1 MEAAMPDRSNPQSIQ
16 LRQRIRLRYLGVFSL
31 TQPSGDVPRFPTRHA
46 AVLVAYLGYHSD
58 RIHSRDKLAGM
69 LWPNADF
76 DEQRNRFRVALS
88 QARKLLEPTELDTGS
103 VLEVTRQTIR
113 FKRDAATSDIDGLD
127 HALRNLD
134 HAQIALGKDTEFC
147 EGWYDEWVLETRAY
161 WQNRIESVSGG
172 DVIVTEDLRLI
183 TDERAYIPRPNGPF
197 IGREQLLKAISA
209 RLTPPDMI
217 GCTILFGPEGCGKTR
232 LALEICRRIEP
243 FWDHKIVRV
252 DITPQTRP
260 EGFNQRIRV
269 MLEGPR
275 SSNDRP
281 MDRILYMPPYRLV
294 WLDGLDRAPDPKGI
308 LESCG
313 LPGLHILVTTRNP
326 IPGLS
331 AVHIHV
337 PPMPAV
343 NENWGAP
350 ELVRAD
356 SVSLLLSRIQQVD
369 PGFVIRP
376 SAIAS
381 IAKITSVCAKSPL
394 LLQVAAARISY
405 EGPAPVAE
413 RLSAFGPAD
422 VPVTD
427 ILRALLHGIDLQDV
441 ARLSILPSIVPQR
454 LAIAILGPD
463 ATERLT
469 HLVSIGAMA
478 SATTPQGL
486 LYSLHTP
493 VVALVGDDL
502 KPYVDEAE
510 ERLISAIWDA
520 LIVYHGAG
528 FSSLDYEVVSW
539 FFDQAQMRFDLPR
552 LHRSA
557 LGVAE
562 WMFAYGDI
570 TSALKALNIAEETL
584 QNKAIDVA
592 ARIHLVRVWWLM
604 RTYQPV
610 QAKEVSLLAHSFYP
624 DISPELR
631 LRLAYADLVVHKQ
644 IAARGRS
651 ESAARFVDAALS
663 FGDVLLAQW
672 GMEELALIDAN
683 TPILHEE
690 RYTRL
695 VPTDPQEA
703 TGRIMV
709 RLGVL
714 DTLLGHPRTAARL
727 LAEGR
732 EICREE
738 RDATGVKWA
747 EQWQSYAATMRKEGR
762 QLVGIWED

>member
-1 MEAAMPDRSNPQSIQ
+1 MTERNAAQSLP

-31 TQPSGDVPRFPTRHA
+31 ADSAGIQQRFPTRHA
-46 AVLVAYLGYHSD
+46 AVLVAYLAYHSD
-58 RIHSRDKLAGM
+58 RIHSRDKLAEM

-88 QARKLLEPTELDTGS
+88 QARKLLEPSDLDSGT
-103 VLEVTRQTIR
+103 VLDVTRQTVR

-134 HAQIALGKDTEFC
+134 HAQIALLADTTFC
-147 EGWYDEWVLETRAY
+147 EGWYDEWVVETRAY
-161 WQNRIESVSGG
+161 WQSRIEAVSGA
-172 DVIVTEDLRLI
+172 DVIITEDLRLT
-183 TDERAYIPRPNGPF
+183 TDERAYIPRPQGPF
-197 IGREQLLKAISA
+197 VGREQLLKAISA

-243 FWDHKIVRV
+243 FWDHKIVRI
-252 DITPQTRP
+252 DITSQTIA
-260 EGFNQRIRV
+260 EGFSQRIRV

-308 LESCG
+308 LEACG
-313 LPGLHILVTTRNP
+313 LPGLHILATSREP
-326 IPGLS
+326 IHGLA

-343 NENWGAP
+343 NENWQGP

-356 SVSLLLSRIQQVD
+356 SVNLLLARIQLVD

-376 SAIAS
+376 TAVAAIA
-381 IAKITSVCAKSPL
+381 KVTSVCAKSPL

-405 EGPAPVAE
+405 EGPAAVAT
-413 RLSAFGPAD
+413 RLAALTPENAT
-422 VPVTD
+422 VTAT
-427 ILRALLHGIDLQDV
+427 LRALLDGVDMRDV
-441 ARLSILPSIVPQR
+441 ARLSILPALVPQR
-454 LAIAILGPD
+454 LAFALLGADAI
-463 ATERLT
+463 ERLT
-469 HLVSIGAMA
+469 NLVSIGAMA
-478 SATTPQGL
+478 SASTPQGL
-486 LYSLHTP
+486 LYRLHTP
-493 VVALVGDDL
+493 VAALVGDEL
-502 KPYVDEAE
+502 QPYVEEAKD
-510 ERLISAIWDA
+510 RLISAVWDA
-520 LIVYHGAG
+520 LVVYHGAG
-528 FSSLDYEVVSW
+528 FSSLDYEVVAW
-539 FFDQAQMRFDLPR
+539 FFEQAQARFDSPR

-570 TSALKALNIAEETL
+570 TSALKALTIAEETL
-584 QNKAIDVA
+584 ENKAVDVA

-604 RTYQPV
+604 RTYQPM
-610 QAKEVSLLAHSFYP
+610 QAKEVSLAAHHLYP
-624 DISPELR
+624 NISAELR

-644 IAARGRS
+644 LNARGRA

-672 GMEELALIDAN
+672 GMEEIALIDAN
-683 TPILHEE
+683 TPILQQE

-695 VPTDPQEA
+695 VQTDPQEA
-703 TGRIMV
+703 TGRVMV

-727 LAEGR
+727 LSEGKDV
-732 EICREE
+732 CSGE
-738 RDATGVKWA
+738 RDINGVKWA
-747 EQWQSYAATMRKEGR
+747 EKWQSYAATLRKEGR

>member
-1 MEAAMPDRSNPQSIQ
+1 
-16 LRQRIRLRYLGVFSL
+16 
-31 TQPSGDVPRFPTRHA
+31 
-46 AVLVAYLGYHSD
+46 
-58 RIHSRDKLAGM
+58 M

-88 QARKLLEPTELDTGS
+88 QARKLLEPSDLDSGT
-103 VLEVTRQTIR
+103 VLDVTRQTVR

-134 HAQIALGKDTEFC
+134 HAQIALLADTTFC
-147 EGWYDEWVLETRAY
+147 EGWYDEWVVETRAY
-161 WQNRIESVSGG
+161 WQSRIEAVSGA
-172 DVIVTEDLRLI
+172 DVIITEDLRLT
-183 TDERAYIPRPNGPF
+183 TDERAYIPRPQGPF
-197 IGREQLLKAISA
+197 VGREQLLKAISA

-243 FWDHKIVRV
+243 FWDHKIVRI
-252 DITPQTRP
+252 DITSQTIA
-260 EGFNQRIRV
+260 EGFSQRIRV

-308 LESCG
+308 LEACG
-313 LPGLHILVTTRNP
+313 LPGLHILATSREP
-326 IPGLS
+326 IHGLA

-343 NENWGAP
+343 NENWQGP

-356 SVSLLLSRIQQVD
+356 SVNLLLARIQLVD

-376 SAIAS
+376 TAVAAIA
-381 IAKITSVCAKSPL
+381 KVTSVCAKSPL

-405 EGPAPVAE
+405 EGPAVVAN
-413 RLSAFGPAD
+413 RLAALNPENAT
-422 VPVTD
+422 VTD
-427 ILRALLHGIDLQDV
+427 TLRALLDGVDMRDV
-441 ARLSILPSIVPQR
+441 ARLSILPALVPQR
-454 LAIAILGPD
+454 LAFALLGADAI
-463 ATERLT
+463 ERLT
-469 HLVSIGAMA
+469 NLVSIGAMA
-478 SATTPQGL
+478 SASTPQGL
-486 LYSLHTP
+486 LYRLHTP
-493 VVALVGDDL
+493 VAALVGDDL
-502 KPYVDEAE
+502 QPYVEEAKD
-510 ERLISAIWDA
+510 RLISAVWDA
-520 LIVYHGAG
+520 LVVYHGAG
-528 FSSLDYEVVSW
+528 FSSLDYEVVAW
-539 FFDQAQMRFDLPR
+539 FFEQAQARFDSPR

-570 TSALKALNIAEETL
+570 TSALKALTIAEETL
-584 QNKAIDVA
+584 ENKAVDVA

-604 RTYQPV
+604 RTYQPM
-610 QAKEVSLLAHSFYP
+610 QAKEVSLAAHHLYP
-624 DISPELR
+624 SISAELR

-644 IAARGRS
+644 LNARGRA

-672 GMEELALIDAN
+672 GMEEIALIDAN
-683 TPILHEE
+683 TPILQQE

-695 VPTDPQEA
+695 VQTDPQEA
-703 TGRIMV
+703 TGRVMV

-727 LAEGR
+727 LSEGKDV
-732 EICREE
+732 CSGE
-738 RDATGVKWA
+738 RDINGVKWA
-747 EQWQSYAATMRKEGR
+747 EKWQSYAATLRKEGR

>member
-1 MEAAMPDRSNPQSIQ
+1 MSDRTNPQNLQ
-16 LRQRIRLRYLGVFSL
+16 LRQRIRLRFLGVFSL
-31 TQPSGDVPRFPTRHA
+31 TNTAGVVQRFPTRHA
-46 AVLVAYLGYHSD
+46 AILVAYLAYNAD
-58 RIHSRDKLAGM
+58 RVHSRDKLAEM

-88 QARKLLEPTELDTGS
+88 QARKLLEPTELDVAT
-103 VLEVTRQTIR
+103 VLEVTRQTVK

-134 HAQIALGKDTEFC
+134 QAQIALGKDTEFC

-161 WQNRIESVSGG
+161 WQSRIEAVSGG
-172 DVIVTEDLRLI
+172 DVIITEDLRLT
-183 TDERAYIPRPNGPF
+183 TDERAYIPRPHGPF

-217 GCTILFGPEGCGKTR
+217 GCTILFGPEGSGKTR

-252 DITPQTRP
+252 DITSQTIA
-260 EGFNQRIRV
+260 EGFGQRLRV

-275 SSNDRP
+275 SYNDRP
-281 MDRILYMPPYRLV
+281 VDRILYMPPYRLV

-308 LESCG
+308 LEACA
-313 LPGLHILVTTRNP
+313 LPGLHIIATSRTP
-326 IPGLS
+326 IHGLT

-356 SVSLLLSRIQQVD
+356 SVALLLSRIQLVD

-376 SAIAS
+376 TAVAA
-381 IAKITSVCAKSPL
+381 IAKIASVCAKSPL

-413 RLSAFGPAD
+413 RLAGFGFDAATVND
-422 VPVTD
+422 V
-427 ILRALLHGIDLQDV
+427 LRALLKGVDLRDV
-441 ARLSILPSIVPQR
+441 ARLSILPALVPQR
-454 LAIAILGPD
+454 LAIAILGAD

-469 HLVSIGAMA
+469 NLVSIGAMA
-478 SATTPQGL
+478 SASTPQGL
-486 LYSLHTP
+486 IYRLHTP
-493 VVALVGDDL
+493 VADLVGDDL
-502 KPYVDEAE
+502 QQYVDEAK

-520 LIVYHGAG
+520 LVVYHGAG
-528 FSSLDYEVVSW
+528 FSSLDYEIVAW
-539 FFDQAQMRFDLPR
+539 FFEQAQASFDLPR

-570 TSALKALNIAEETL
+570 TSALKALSIAEETL
-584 QNKAIDVA
+584 QNKAVDVA
-592 ARIHLVRVWWLM
+592 ARIHLIRVWWLM

-610 QAKEVSLLAHSFYP
+610 QAKEVSLAAHSLYP
-624 DISPELR
+624 QISAELR

-651 ESAARFVDAALS
+651 ESAARFVDAALA

-683 TPILHEE
+683 TPIRQEE

-695 VPTDPQEA
+695 VRTDPQEA

-727 LAEGR
+727 LAEGKD
-732 EICREE
+732 ICSAE
-738 RDATGVKWA
+738 RDITGVKWA
-747 EQWQSYAATMRKEGR
+747 EQWQSYAATLRREGR

>member
-1 MEAAMPDRSNPQSIQ
+1 MPTLTERNGAQSLP
-16 LRQRIRLRYLGVFSL
+16 LRQRIRLRFLGVFSL
-31 TQPSGDVPRFPTRHA
+31 TDTAGVQQRFPTRHA
-46 AVLVAYLGYHSD
+46 AVLVAYLAYHSD
-58 RIHSRDKLAGM
+58 RVHSRDKLAEM

-88 QARKLLEPTELDTGS
+88 QARKLLEPSELDAGN
-103 VLEVTRQTIR
+103 VLDVTRQTVK

-134 HAQIALGKDTEFC
+134 HAQIALVTDTEFC
-147 EGWYDEWVLETRAY
+147 EGWYDEWVVETRAY
-161 WQNRIESVSGG
+161 WQSRIEAVTGG
-172 DVIVTEDLRLI
+172 DVIITEDLRLT
-183 TDERAYIPRPNGPF
+183 TDERAYIPRPQGPF
-197 IGREQLLKAISA
+197 LGREQLLKAISA

-217 GCTILFGPEGCGKTR
+217 GCTILFGPEGSGKTR

-252 DITPQTRP
+252 DITSQTTA
-260 EGFNQRIRV
+260 EGFSQRIRV

-275 SSNDRP
+275 SFNDRP

-308 LESCG
+308 LEACA
-313 LPGLHILVTTRNP
+313 LPGLHLLVTSREP
-326 IPGLS
+326 IHGLT

-356 SVSLLLSRIQQVD
+356 SVNLLLSRIQLVD

-376 SAIAS
+376 TAVAS

-405 EGPAPVAE
+405 EGPGSVAE
-413 RLSAFGPAD
+413 RLAGLSPEDAT
-422 VPVTD
+422 VTET
-427 ILRALLHGIDLQDV
+427 LRALLDGVDMRDV
-441 ARLSILPSIVPQR
+441 ARLSILPALVPQR
-454 LAIAILGPD
+454 LALAILGSD

-478 SATTPQGL
+478 SASTPQGL
-486 LYSLHTP
+486 LYRLHTP
-493 VVALVGDDL
+493 VAALVGDDL
-502 KPYVDEAE
+502 QPYVDEAKD
-510 ERLISAIWDA
+510 RLISAIWDA

-528 FSSLDYEVVSW
+528 FSSLDYEIVAW
-539 FFDQAQMRFDLPR
+539 FFEQAQARFDLPR

-570 TSALKALNIAEETL
+570 TSALKALSVAEETL
-584 QNKAIDVA
+584 ENKAVDVA

-604 RTYQPV
+604 RTYQPL
-610 QAKEVSLLAHSFYP
+610 QAREVSLAAHHLYP
-624 DISPELR
+624 YISAELR
-631 LRLAYADLVVHKQ
+631 LRLAYVDLVVHKQ
-644 IAARGRS
+644 LVARGRA

-672 GMEELALIDAN
+672 GMEEIALIDAN
-683 TPILHEE
+683 TPILQEE

-695 VPTDPQEA
+695 VQTDPQEA

-727 LAEGR
+727 LGEGR
-732 EICREE
+732 EICSAE
-738 RDATGVKWA
+738 RDITGVKWA
-747 EQWQSYAATMRKEGR
+747 EQWQSYAATLRKEGR

>member
-1 MEAAMPDRSNPQSIQ
+1 MPVLTERNGTQSLP
-16 LRQRIRLRYLGVFSL
+16 LRQRIRLRFLGVFSL
-31 TQPSGDVPRFPTRHA
+31 TDTAGIQQRFPTRHA
-46 AVLVAYLGYHSD
+46 AVLVAYLAYHSD
-58 RIHSRDKLAGM
+58 RVHSRDKLAEM

-88 QARKLLEPTELDTGS
+88 QARKLVEPSELDAGT
-103 VLEVTRQTIR
+103 VLDVTRQTVK
-113 FKRDAATSDIDGLD
+113 FKRDAATSDIDALD

-134 HAQIALGKDTEFC
+134 HAQIALVTNTEFC
-147 EGWYDEWVLETRAY
+147 EGWYDEWVVEARAY
-161 WQNRIESVSGG
+161 WQSRIEAVTGG
-172 DVIVTEDLRLI
+172 DVIITEDLRLT
-183 TDERAYIPRPNGPF
+183 TDERAYVPRPHGPF
-197 IGREQLLKAISA
+197 VGREQLLKAVAA

-217 GCTILFGPEGCGKTR
+217 GCTILFGPEGSGKTR

-252 DITPQTRP
+252 DITSQTTAV
-260 EGFNQRIRV
+260 GFNQRIRV

-275 SSNDRP
+275 SFNDRP

-308 LESCG
+308 LEACG
-313 LPGLHILVTTRNP
+313 LPGLHVLVTSREP
-326 IPGLS
+326 IHGLA

-356 SVSLLLSRIQQVD
+356 SVNLLLSRIQLVD

-376 SAIAS
+376 TAVAA

-405 EGPAPVAE
+405 EGPAAVAE
-413 RLSAFGPAD
+413 RLAALTADSASVD
-422 VPVTD
+422 DT
-427 ILRALLHGIDLQDV
+427 LRALLDGVDMRDV
-441 ARLSILPSIVPQR
+441 ARLSILPSLVPQR
-454 LAIAILGPD
+454 LAIAILGAD

-478 SATTPQGL
+478 SASTPQGL
-486 LYSLHTP
+486 LYRLHTP
-493 VVALVGDDL
+493 VAALIGDDL
-502 KPYVDEAE
+502 QPYVDEAKD
-510 ERLISAIWDA
+510 RLISAIWDA

-528 FSSLDYEVVSW
+528 FSSLDYEIVAW
-539 FFDQAQMRFDLPR
+539 FFEQAQARFDMPR

-570 TSALKALNIAEETL
+570 TSALKALSVAEETL
-584 QNKAIDVA
+584 EKKAVDVA

-604 RTYQPV
+604 RTYQPM
-610 QAKEVSLLAHSFYP
+610 QAKEVSLAAHHLYP
-624 DISPELR
+624 YISAELR

-644 IAARGRS
+644 LVARGRA

-672 GMEELALIDAN
+672 GMEEIALIDAN
-683 TPILHEE
+683 TPILQEE

-695 VPTDPQEA
+695 VQTDPQEA

-727 LAEGR
+727 LSDGR
-732 EICREE
+732 EICSAE
-738 RDATGVKWA
+738 RDITGVKWA
-747 EQWQSYAATMRKEGR
+747 EQWQSYAATLRKEGR

>member
-1 MEAAMPDRSNPQSIQ
+1 MTERNAAQSLP

-31 TQPSGDVPRFPTRHA
+31 SDSAGIQQRFPTRHA
-46 AVLVAYLGYHSD
+46 AVLVAYLAYHSD
-58 RIHSRDKLAGM
+58 RVHSRDKLAEM

-88 QARKLLEPTELDTGS
+88 QARKLLEPSDLDSGT
-103 VLEVTRQTIR
+103 VLDVTRQTVR

-134 HAQIALGKDTEFC
+134 HAQIALLADTTFC
-147 EGWYDEWVLETRAY
+147 EGWYDEWVVETRAY
-161 WQNRIESVSGG
+161 WQSRIEAVSGA
-172 DVIVTEDLRLI
+172 DVIITEDLRLT
-183 TDERAYIPRPNGPF
+183 TDERAYIPRPQGPF
-197 IGREQLLKAISA
+197 VGREQLLKAISA

-243 FWDHKIVRV
+243 FWDHKIVRI
-252 DITPQTRP
+252 DITSQTIA
-260 EGFNQRIRV
+260 EGFSQRIRV

-294 WLDGLDRAPDPKGI
+294 WLDGLDRAPNPKGI
-308 LESCG
+308 LEACG
-313 LPGLHILVTTRNP
+313 LPGLHILATSREP
-326 IPGLS
+326 IHGLA

-343 NENWGAP
+343 NENWQGP

-356 SVSLLLSRIQQVD
+356 SVNLLLARIQLVD

-376 SAIAS
+376 TAVAAIA
-381 IAKITSVCAKSPL
+381 KVTSVCAKSPL

-405 EGPAPVAE
+405 EGPAVVAN
-413 RLSAFGPAD
+413 RLAALNLENAT
-422 VPVTD
+422 VTD
-427 ILRALLHGIDLQDV
+427 TLRALLDGVDMRDV
-441 ARLSILPSIVPQR
+441 ARLSILPALVPQR
-454 LAIAILGPD
+454 LAFALLGADAI
-463 ATERLT
+463 ERLT
-469 HLVSIGAMA
+469 NLVSIGAMA
-478 SATTPQGL
+478 SASTPQGL
-486 LYSLHTP
+486 LYRLHTP
-493 VVALVGDDL
+493 VAALVGDDL
-502 KPYVDEAE
+502 QPYVEEAKD
-510 ERLISAIWDA
+510 RLISAVWDA
-520 LIVYHGAG
+520 LVVYHGAG
-528 FSSLDYEVVSW
+528 FSSLDYEVVAW
-539 FFDQAQMRFDLPR
+539 FFEQAQARFDSPR

-570 TSALKALNIAEETL
+570 TSALKALTIAEETL
-584 QNKAIDVA
+584 ENKAVDVA

-604 RTYQPV
+604 RTYQPM
-610 QAKEVSLLAHSFYP
+610 QAKEVSLAAHHLYP
-624 DISPELR
+624 SISAELR

-644 IAARGRS
+644 LNARGRA

-672 GMEELALIDAN
+672 GMEEIALIDAN
-683 TPILHEE
+683 TPILQQE

-695 VPTDPQEA
+695 VQTDPQEA
-703 TGRIMV
+703 TGRVMV

-727 LAEGR
+727 LSEGKDV
-732 EICREE
+732 CSGE
-738 RDATGVKWA
+738 RDINGVKWA
-747 EQWQSYAATMRKEGR
+747 EKWQSYAATLRKEGR

>member
-1 MEAAMPDRSNPQSIQ
+1 MTERNGAQSLP

-31 TQPSGDVPRFPTRHA
+31 SDSAGIQQRFPTRHA
-46 AVLVAYLGYHSD
+46 AILVAYLAYHSD
-58 RIHSRDKLAGM
+58 RVHSRDKLAEM

-88 QARKLLEPTELDTGS
+88 QARKLLEPSDLDSGT
-103 VLEVTRQTIR
+103 VLDVTRQTVK
-113 FKRDAATSDIDGLD
+113 FKRDAATSDIDALD

-134 HAQIALGKDTEFC
+134 HAQIALLADTTFC
-147 EGWYDEWVLETRAY
+147 EGWYDEWVVETRAY
-161 WQNRIESVSGG
+161 WQSRIEAVSGA
-172 DVIVTEDLRLI
+172 DVIITEDLRLT
-183 TDERAYIPRPNGPF
+183 TDERAYVPRPQGPF
-197 IGREQLLKAISA
+197 VGREQLLKAISA

-243 FWDHKIVRV
+243 FWDHKIVRI
-252 DITPQTRP
+252 DITSQTIA

-308 LESCG
+308 LEACG
-313 LPGLHILVTTRNP
+313 LPGLHILATSREP
-326 IPGLS
+326 IHGLT

-343 NENWGAP
+343 NENWQGP

-356 SVSLLLSRIQQVD
+356 SVNLLLARIQLVD

-376 SAIAS
+376 TAVAAIA
-381 IAKITSVCAKSPL
+381 KVTSVCAKSPL
-394 LLQVAAARISY
+394 LLQVAAARISF
-405 EGPAPVAE
+405 EGPAAVAN
-413 RLSAFGPAD
+413 RLAALTPENAT
-422 VPVTD
+422 VTD
-427 ILRALLHGIDLQDV
+427 TLRALLDGVDMRDV
-441 ARLSILPSIVPQR
+441 ARLSILPALVPQR
-454 LAIAILGPD
+454 LAFALLGADAI
-463 ATERLT
+463 ERLT
-469 HLVSIGAMA
+469 NLVSIGAMA
-478 SATTPQGL
+478 SASTPQGL
-486 LYSLHTP
+486 LYRLHTP
-493 VVALVGDDL
+493 VAALVGDDL
-502 KPYVDEAE
+502 QPYVEEAKD
-510 ERLISAIWDA
+510 RLISAVWDA
-520 LIVYHGAG
+520 LVVYHGAG
-528 FSSLDYEVVSW
+528 FSSLDYEVVAW
-539 FFDQAQMRFDLPR
+539 FFEQAQARFDSPR

-570 TSALKALNIAEETL
+570 TSALKALTIAEETL
-584 QNKAIDVA
+584 ENKAVDVA
-592 ARIHLVRVWWLM
+592 ARLHLVRVWWLM
-604 RTYQPV
+604 RTYQPM
-610 QAKEVSLLAHSFYP
+610 QAKEVSLAAHHLYP
-624 DISPELR
+624 NISADLR

-644 IAARGRS
+644 LNARGRA

-672 GMEELALIDAN
+672 GMEEIALIDAN
-683 TPILHEE
+683 TPILQQE

-695 VPTDPQEA
+695 VQTDPQEA

-727 LAEGR
+727 LSEGKDV
-732 EICREE
+732 CSGE
-738 RDATGVKWA
+738 RDINGVKWA
-747 EQWQSYAATMRKEGR
+747 EKWQSYAATLRKEGR

>member
-1 MEAAMPDRSNPQSIQ
+1 MTERNGAQSLP

-31 TQPSGDVPRFPTRHA
+31 SDSAGIQQRFPTRHA
-46 AVLVAYLGYHSD
+46 AILVAYLAYHSD
-58 RIHSRDKLAGM
+58 RVHSRDKLAEM

-88 QARKLLEPTELDTGS
+88 QARKLLEPSDLDSGT
-103 VLEVTRQTIR
+103 VLDVTRQTVK
-113 FKRDAATSDIDGLD
+113 FKRDAATSDIDALD

-134 HAQIALGKDTEFC
+134 HAQIALLADTTFC
-147 EGWYDEWVLETRAY
+147 EGWYDEWVVETRAY
-161 WQNRIESVSGG
+161 WQSRIEAVSGA
-172 DVIVTEDLRLI
+172 DVIITEDLRLT
-183 TDERAYIPRPNGPF
+183 TDERAYVPRPQGPF
-197 IGREQLLKAISA
+197 VGREQLLKAISA

-243 FWDHKIVRV
+243 FWDHKIVRI
-252 DITPQTRP
+252 DITSQTIA
-260 EGFNQRIRV
+260 EGFNERIRV

-308 LESCG
+308 LEACG
-313 LPGLHILVTTRNP
+313 LPGLHILATSREP
-326 IPGLS
+326 IHGLT

-343 NENWGAP
+343 NENWQGP

-356 SVSLLLSRIQQVD
+356 SVNLLLARIQLVD

-376 SAIAS
+376 TAVAAIA
-381 IAKITSVCAKSPL
+381 KVTSVCAKSPL
-394 LLQVAAARISY
+394 LLQVAAARISF
-405 EGPAPVAE
+405 EGPAAVAN
-413 RLSAFGPAD
+413 RLAALTPENAT
-422 VPVTD
+422 VTD
-427 ILRALLHGIDLQDV
+427 TLRALLDGVDMRDV
-441 ARLSILPSIVPQR
+441 ARLSILPALVPQR
-454 LAIAILGPD
+454 LAFALLGADAI
-463 ATERLT
+463 ERLT
-469 HLVSIGAMA
+469 NLVSIGAMA
-478 SATTPQGL
+478 SASTPQGL
-486 LYSLHTP
+486 LYRLHTP
-493 VVALVGDDL
+493 VAALVGDDL
-502 KPYVDEAE
+502 QPYVEEAKD
-510 ERLISAIWDA
+510 RLISAVWDA
-520 LIVYHGAG
+520 LVVYHGAG
-528 FSSLDYEVVSW
+528 FSSLDYEVVAW
-539 FFDQAQMRFDLPR
+539 FFEQAQARFDSPR

-570 TSALKALNIAEETL
+570 TSALKALTIAEETL
-584 QNKAIDVA
+584 ENKAVDVA
-592 ARIHLVRVWWLM
+592 ARLHLVRVWWLM
-604 RTYQPV
+604 RTYQPM
-610 QAKEVSLLAHSFYP
+610 QAKEVSLAAHHLYP
-624 DISPELR
+624 NISADLR

-644 IAARGRS
+644 LNARGRA

-672 GMEELALIDAN
+672 GMEEIALIDAN
-683 TPILHEE
+683 TPILQQE

-695 VPTDPQEA
+695 VQTDPQEA

-727 LAEGR
+727 LSEGKDV
-732 EICREE
+732 CSGE
-738 RDATGVKWA
+738 RDINGVKWA
-747 EQWQSYAATMRKEGR
+747 EKWQSYAATLRKEGR

>member
-1 MEAAMPDRSNPQSIQ
+1 MTERNGAQSLP

-31 TQPSGDVPRFPTRHA
+31 SDSAGIQQRFPTRHA
-46 AVLVAYLGYHSD
+46 AVLVAYLAYHSD
-58 RIHSRDKLAGM
+58 RVHSRDKLAEM

-88 QARKLLEPTELDTGS
+88 QARKLLEPSDLDSGT
-103 VLEVTRQTIR
+103 VLDVTRQTVR

-134 HAQIALGKDTEFC
+134 HAQIALLADTTFC
-147 EGWYDEWVLETRAY
+147 EGWYDEWVVETRAY
-161 WQNRIESVSGG
+161 WQSRIEAVSGA
-172 DVIVTEDLRLI
+172 DVIITEDLRLT
-183 TDERAYIPRPNGPF
+183 TDERAYIPRPQGPF
-197 IGREQLLKAISA
+197 VGREQLLKAISA

-243 FWDHKIVRV
+243 FWDHKIVRI
-252 DITPQTRP
+252 DITSQTIA
-260 EGFNQRIRV
+260 EGFSQRIRV

-308 LESCG
+308 LEACG
-313 LPGLHILVTTRNP
+313 LPGLHILATSREP
-326 IPGLS
+326 IHGLA

-343 NENWGAP
+343 NENWQGP

-356 SVSLLLSRIQQVD
+356 SVNLLLARIQLVD

-376 SAIAS
+376 TAVAAIA
-381 IAKITSVCAKSPL
+381 KVTSVCAKSPL

-405 EGPAPVAE
+405 EGPAAVAT
-413 RLSAFGPAD
+413 RLAALTPENAT
-422 VPVTD
+422 VTD
-427 ILRALLHGIDLQDV
+427 TLRALLDGVDMRDV
-441 ARLSILPSIVPQR
+441 ARLSILPALVPQR
-454 LAIAILGPD
+454 LAFALLGADAI
-463 ATERLT
+463 ERLT
-469 HLVSIGAMA
+469 NLVSIGAMA
-478 SATTPQGL
+478 SASTPQGL
-486 LYSLHTP
+486 LYRLHTP
-493 VVALVGDDL
+493 VAALVGDDL
-502 KPYVDEAE
+502 QPYVEEAKD
-510 ERLISAIWDA
+510 RLISAVWDA
-520 LIVYHGAG
+520 LVVYHGAG
-528 FSSLDYEVVSW
+528 FSSLDYEVVAW
-539 FFDQAQMRFDLPR
+539 FFEQAQARFDSPR

-570 TSALKALNIAEETL
+570 TSALKALTIAEETL
-584 QNKAIDVA
+584 ENKAVDVA
-592 ARIHLVRVWWLM
+592 ARLHLVRVWWLM
-604 RTYQPV
+604 RTYQPM
-610 QAKEVSLLAHSFYP
+610 QAKEVSLAAHHLYP
-624 DISPELR
+624 SISAELR

-644 IAARGRS
+644 LNARGRA

-672 GMEELALIDAN
+672 GMEEIALIDAN
-683 TPILHEE
+683 TPILQQE

-695 VPTDPQEA
+695 VQTDPQEA

-727 LAEGR
+727 LSEGKDV
-732 EICREE
+732 CSGE
-738 RDATGVKWA
+738 RDINGVKWA
-747 EQWQSYAATMRKEGR
+747 EKWQSYAATLRKEGR

>member
-1 MEAAMPDRSNPQSIQ
+1 MTERSATQHPPI
-16 LRQRIRLRYLGVFSL
+16 RQRIRLRFLGVFSL
-31 TQPSGDVPRFPTRHA
+31 TDSAGILQRFPTRHA
-46 AVLVAYLGYHSD
+46 AVLVAYLAYNAE
-58 RIHSRDKLAGM
+58 RVHSRDKLAEM

-88 QARKLLEPTELDTGS
+88 QARKLLEPSNLDTGS
-103 VLEVTRQTIR
+103 VLEVTRQTVK

-134 HAQIALGKDTEFC
+134 HTQISLAKDTEFC
-147 EGWYDEWVLETRAY
+147 EGWYDEWVVETRAY
-161 WQNRIESVSGG
+161 WQSRIEAVTGG
-172 DVIVTEDLRLI
+172 DVIITEDLRLT
-183 TDERAYIPRPNGPF
+183 TDERAYIPRPQGPF
-197 IGREQLLKAISA
+197 LGREQLLKAISA

-217 GCTILFGPEGCGKTR
+217 GCTILFGPEGSGKTR

-252 DITPQTRP
+252 DITSQTSA
-260 EGFNQRIRV
+260 EGFSQRIRV

-275 SSNDRP
+275 SFNDRP
-281 MDRILYMPPYRLV
+281 VDRILYMPPYRLV

-308 LESCG
+308 LEACG
-313 LPGLHILVTTRNP
+313 LPGLHVLVTTRFP
-326 IPGLS
+326 IHGVTG
-331 AVHIHV
+331 VHIHV

-343 NENWGAP
+343 NEKWGAP

-356 SVSLLLSRIQQVD
+356 SVNLLLSRIQLVD

-376 SAIAS
+376 TAVPF

-405 EGPAPVAE
+405 EGPAAVAE
-413 RLSAFGPAD
+413 RLAMFGPEGAS
-422 VPVTD
+422 VTD
-427 ILRALLHGIDLQDV
+427 ILKALLEGVDMRDV
-441 ARLSILPSIVPQR
+441 ARLSILPALVPQR
-454 LAIAILGPD
+454 LALAILGAD

-478 SATTPQGL
+478 SASTPQGL
-486 LYSLHTP
+486 IYRLHTP
-493 VVALVGDDL
+493 IAALVGDEL
-502 KPYVDEAE
+502 QPYVDEAK
-510 ERLISAIWDA
+510 ERLISSIWDA
-520 LIVYHGAG
+520 LVVYHGAG
-528 FSSLDYEVVSW
+528 FSSLDYEIVAW
-539 FFDQAQMRFDLPR
+539 FFEQAQARFDSPR

-562 WMFAYGDI
+562 WMFTYGDI
-570 TSALKALNIAEETL
+570 TSALKALSVAEETL
-584 QNKAIDVA
+584 QTKAVDVA

-604 RTYQPV
+604 RTYQPM
-610 QAKEVSLLAHSFYP
+610 QAKDVSLAAHHLYP
-624 DISPELR
+624 YISAELR

-644 IAARGRS
+644 LVARGRV

-663 FGDVLLAQW
+663 FGDLLLAQW
-672 GMEELALIDAN
+672 GMEEIALIDAN
-683 TPILHEE
+683 TPILQEE

-695 VPTDPQEA
+695 VQTDPHEA

-727 LAEGR
+727 LADGR
-732 EICREE
+732 EICDLE
-738 RDATGVKWA
+738 RDNVGVRWA
-747 EQWQSYAATMRKEGR
+747 EQWQSYAAKLRKEGR

>member
-1 MEAAMPDRSNPQSIQ
+1 MNERNGTQSLP
-16 LRQRIRLRYLGVFSL
+16 LRQRIRLRFLGVFSL
-31 TQPSGDVPRFPTRHA
+31 TDTAGIQKRFPTRHA
-46 AVLVAYLGYHSD
+46 AVLVAYLAYHSD
-58 RIHSRDKLAGM
+58 RVHSRDKLAEM

-88 QARKLLEPTELDTGS
+88 QARKLVEPSELDAGT
-103 VLEVTRQTIR
+103 VLDVTRQTVK
-113 FKRDAATSDIDGLD
+113 FKRDAATSDVDALD

-134 HAQIALGKDTEFC
+134 HAQIALVTNTEFC
-147 EGWYDEWVLETRAY
+147 EGWYDEWVVDARAY
-161 WQNRIESVSGG
+161 WQSRIEAVTGG
-172 DVIVTEDLRLI
+172 DVIITEDLRLT
-183 TDERAYIPRPNGPF
+183 TDERAYVPRPHGPF
-197 IGREQLLKAISA
+197 VGREQLLKAVSA

-217 GCTILFGPEGCGKTR
+217 GCTILFGPEGSGKTR

-252 DITPQTRP
+252 DITSQTTAV
-260 EGFNQRIRV
+260 GFNQRIRV

-275 SSNDRP
+275 SFNDRP

-308 LESCG
+308 LEACG
-313 LPGLHILVTTRNP
+313 LPGLHILVTSREP
-326 IPGLS
+326 IHGLA

-356 SVSLLLSRIQQVD
+356 SVNLLLSRIQLVD

-376 SAIAS
+376 TAVAS

-405 EGPAPVAE
+405 EGPAAVAE
-413 RLSAFGPAD
+413 RLAALTADSASVD
-422 VPVTD
+422 DT
-427 ILRALLHGIDLQDV
+427 LRALLDGVDMRDV
-441 ARLSILPSIVPQR
+441 ARLSILPSLVPLR
-454 LAIAILGPD
+454 LAIAILGAD

-478 SATTPQGL
+478 SASTPQGL
-486 LYSLHTP
+486 LYRLHTP
-493 VVALVGDDL
+493 VAALIGDDL
-502 KPYVDEAE
+502 QPYVDEAKD
-510 ERLISAIWDA
+510 RLISAIWDA

-528 FSSLDYEVVSW
+528 FSSLDYEIVAW
-539 FFDQAQMRFDLPR
+539 FFEQAQARFDMPR

-570 TSALKALNIAEETL
+570 TSALKALSVAEETL
-584 QNKAIDVA
+584 ENKAVDVA

-604 RTYQPV
+604 RTYQPM
-610 QAKEVSLLAHSFYP
+610 QAKEVSLAAHHLYP
-624 DISPELR
+624 YISAELR

-644 IAARGRS
+644 LVARGRA
-651 ESAARFVDAALS
+651 ESAARFVDAAVS

-672 GMEELALIDAN
+672 GMEEIALIDAN
-683 TPILHEE
+683 TPILQEE

-695 VPTDPQEA
+695 VQTDPQEA

-727 LAEGR
+727 LSDGR
-732 EICREE
+732 EICSAE
-738 RDATGVKWA
+738 RDITGVKWA
-747 EQWQSYAATMRKEGR
+747 EQWQSYAATLRKEGR

>member
-1 MEAAMPDRSNPQSIQ
+1 MPTLTERADTHNLL
-16 LRQRIRLRYLGVFSL
+16 LRQRIRLRFLGVFSL
-31 TQPSGDVPRFPTRHA
+31 TDTSGVQQRFPTRHA
-46 AVLVAYLGYHSD
+46 AVLVAYVAYHAD
-58 RIHSRDKLAGM
+58 RVHSRDKLADM

-88 QARKLLEPTELDTGS
+88 QARKLLEPSELDTGS
-103 VLEVTRQTIR
+103 VLDVTRQTVK

-134 HAQIALGKDTEFC
+134 HAQIALLADTTFC
-147 EGWYDEWVLETRAY
+147 EGWYDEWVVETRAY
-161 WQNRIESVSGG
+161 WQSRIEAASGA
-172 DVIVTEDLRLI
+172 DVIITEDLRLT
-183 TDERAYIPRPNGPF
+183 TDERAYIPRPQGPF
-197 IGREQLLKAISA
+197 VGREQLLKAISA

-243 FWDHKIVRV
+243 FWDHKIVRI
-252 DITPQTRP
+252 DITSQTIA
-260 EGFNQRIRV
+260 EGFSQRIRV

-308 LESCG
+308 LEACG
-313 LPGLHILVTTRNP
+313 LPGLHILATSREP
-326 IPGLS
+326 IHGLT

-343 NENWGAP
+343 NENWQGP

-356 SVSLLLSRIQQVD
+356 SVNLLLARIQLVD

-376 SAIAS
+376 TAVAAIA
-381 IAKITSVCAKSPL
+381 KVTSVCAKSPL

-405 EGPAPVAE
+405 EGPAIVAN
-413 RLSAFGPAD
+413 RLAALTPENAT
-422 VPVTD
+422 VTAT
-427 ILRALLHGIDLQDV
+427 LRALLDGVDMRDV
-441 ARLSILPSIVPQR
+441 ARLSILPALVPQR
-454 LAIAILGPD
+454 LAIAILGAD

-469 HLVSIGAMA
+469 HLVSIGAMSSA
-478 SATTPQGL
+478 STPQGL
-486 LYSLHTP
+486 LYRLHTP
-493 VVALVGDDL
+493 VSALVGDDL
-502 KPYVDEAE
+502 QPYVEEAKD
-510 ERLISAIWDA
+510 RLISAVWDA
-520 LIVYHGAG
+520 LVVYHGAG
-528 FSSLDYEVVSW
+528 FSSLDYEVVAW
-539 FFDQAQMRFDLPR
+539 FFEQAQARFDSPR

-570 TSALKALNIAEETL
+570 SSALIALTIAEKTL
-584 QNKAIDVA
+584 ENKAVDVA
-592 ARIHLVRVWWLM
+592 ARLHLVRVWWLM
-604 RTYQPV
+604 RTYQPM
-610 QAKEVSLLAHSFYP
+610 QAKEVSLAAHHLYP
-624 DISPELR
+624 NISAELR
-631 LRLAYADLVVHKQ
+631 LRLAYADIVVHKQ
-644 IAARGRS
+644 LNARGRA
-651 ESAARFVDAALS
+651 ESAVRFVDAALS

-672 GMEELALIDAN
+672 GMEEIALIDAN
-683 TPILHEE
+683 TPILQQE

-695 VPTDPQEA
+695 VQTDPHEA

-727 LAEGR
+727 LADGR
-732 EICREE
+732 EICTAE
-738 RDATGVKWA
+738 RDVTGVKWA
-747 EQWQSYAATMRKEGR
+747 ERWQSYAATLRKEGR
-762 QLVGIWED
+762 QLVGIWEN